1 MQAKIHTYH
10 KLIKEYLLDTFG
22 HVNHAMYLV
31 ILEEARW
38 DLLTAGGYGMK
49 RMMDSKIGPTILE
62 FNIKFLRELKL
73 RDEIVI
79 ETQLISCEKKIMI
92 VGHRI
97 LRDGE
102 VCCTAEL
109 TLALFDLN
117 QRKIILPTDEWLKV
131 LGVSN

>member
-1 MQAKIHTYH
+1 MQAKIHTYN

-38 DLLTAGGYGMK
+38 DLLTAGGYGMQ
-49 RMMDSKIGPTILE
+49 RIMDSKIGPTILE

-92 VGHRI
+92 VGQRI

-117 QRKIILPTDEWLKV
+117 QRKIILPTEDWLTV
-131 LGVSN
+131 LGVTN